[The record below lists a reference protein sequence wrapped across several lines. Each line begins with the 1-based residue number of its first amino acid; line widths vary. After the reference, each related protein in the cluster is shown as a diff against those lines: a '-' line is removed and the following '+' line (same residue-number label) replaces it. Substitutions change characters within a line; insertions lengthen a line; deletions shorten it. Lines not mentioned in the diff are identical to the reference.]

1 MAMDLSKLKNLEPKR
16 GGIGTGLLSS
26 VSREE
31 SFGTKTQIQYIHVSK
46 LVPNEKNFYSQ
57 EEIEDRAESIEQ
69 VGQLTPIRVVPIA
82 DGKYRIYSGESRY
95 RAISLLYDAGKN
107 EGFAECIVDDFDD
120 IKQRIFEK
128 SGVELSNDEIERL
141 MIIEPN
147 AQTRAYT
154 EADKMYEAAEKRELY
169 TKLKRKGI
177 MEVMGMELKGKI
189 RDVVAQSM
197 GVSSTQAGQYLS
209 VADKGIDELKG
220 VMENDTMKIDAA
232 YTVAQEPD
240 DIQRAVV
247 EEIKNTGKEKITKK
261 EVESIIEKTKNNNP
275 ASEPIPIPEVAENE
289 VYLTIRDWKMDVK
302 FVQKALKNGIILEDT
317 DYDEYKK
324 CIQRLKELFSVGV

>member
-1 MAMDLSKLKNLEPKR
+1 
-16 GGIGTGLLSS
+16 
-26 VSREE
+26 
-31 SFGTKTQIQYIHVSK
+31 
-46 LVPNEKNFYSQ
+46 
-57 EEIEDRAESIEQ
+57 
-69 VGQLTPIRVVPIA
+69 
-82 DGKYRIYSGESRY
+82 
-95 RAISLLYDAGKN
+95 
-107 EGFAECIVDDFDD
+107 
-120 IKQRIFEK
+120 
-128 SGVELSNDEIERL
+128 